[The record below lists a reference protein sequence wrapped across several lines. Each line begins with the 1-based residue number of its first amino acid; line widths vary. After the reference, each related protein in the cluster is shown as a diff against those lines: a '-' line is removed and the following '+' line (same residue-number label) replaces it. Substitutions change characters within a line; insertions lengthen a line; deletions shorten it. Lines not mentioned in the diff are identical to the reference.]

1 MPYVKCTPKVFCL
14 TFGVHFTYGLMFF
27 ILIWLG
33 CYLSIYCSPTP
44 DAFIFHTTA
53 PHGAIPVWNGSVA
66 ERILFLRR
74 LLINSV
80 AIYFPSLI
88 PNMSIAN

>member
-1 MPYVKCTPKVFCL
+1 
-14 TFGVHFTYGLMFF
+14 
-27 ILIWLG
+27 
-33 CYLSIYCSPTP
+33 
-44 DAFIFHTTA
+44 
-53 PHGAIPVWNGSVA
+53 
-66 ERILFLRR
+66 LFLRR